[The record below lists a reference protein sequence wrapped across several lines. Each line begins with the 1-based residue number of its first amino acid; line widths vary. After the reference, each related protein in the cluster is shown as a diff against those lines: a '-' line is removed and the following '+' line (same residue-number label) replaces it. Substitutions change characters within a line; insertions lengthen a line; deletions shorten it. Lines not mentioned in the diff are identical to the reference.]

1 MNWHT
6 FDSASFCYY
15 NSQLKIVISIA
26 GISVVVVAGV
36 GVVVAGVG
44 VVVTV
49 SQFNS
54 NTT

>member
-36 GVVVAGVG
+36 GVG